1 MGTGTDMSEPGDV
14 EIFQRWLQAKLAATD
29 HIEDPEERQRRR
41 THIESA
47 ISEAISFRDSLQK
60 LESLESPSP
69 FIERDSAVRSIENRN
84 ELVTSN
90 DSNACPKC
98 SAMLLADLDFCP
110 VCGEEI

>member
-1 MGTGTDMSEPGDV
+1 MRVGANMSEPGDV

-29 HIEDPEERQRRR
+29 HIEDPDERQRRR

-47 ISEAISFRDSLQK
+47 ISETISFRDSLQK

-69 FIERDSAVRSIENRN
+69 FIERDSAVRSTENRGEVIAN
-84 ELVTSN
+84 N
-90 DSNACPKC
+90 DSNVCPKC
-98 SAMLLADLDFCP
+98 SSLLLADIDFCP